1 MNEVG
6 RGVTPIS
13 GPSGIESSG
22 LQAWRVLYRP
32 IDRAVHRM
40 SGQVYRLTEP
50 EPTVAFVESIE
61 PAQALEQP
69 RAASEDGPLA
79 LIWLPSSLASGLF
92 EQEVETWLG
101 KPGEL
106 EIVRASIR
114 TVRVVWTLDR
124 CVIFSPS
131 EQFTDA
137 KDAVLRFTLAKR
149 QTVSLERR
157 MLDVWSD
164 LRRDLPLSHP
174 VPFWRHMLRRRINYR
189 TERIA
194 GMNAEH
200 LRLKAALEQF
210 DIKLSSASKRL
221 YAELVLQATI
231 HDRLEAM
238 EGPIEFAMAHYE
250 LANTRIIET
259 RNAWRDHWLE
269 AGIMILLAVQVI
281 LQVAGR

>member
-1 MNEVG
+1 
-6 RGVTPIS
+6 
-13 GPSGIESSG
+13 
-22 LQAWRVLYRP
+22 
-32 IDRAVHRM
+32 
-40 SGQVYRLTEP
+40 
-50 EPTVAFVESIE
+50 
-61 PAQALEQP
+61 
-69 RAASEDGPLA
+69 
-79 LIWLPSSLASGLF
+79 
-92 EQEVETWLG
+92 
-101 KPGEL
+101 
-106 EIVRASIR
+106 
-114 TVRVVWTLDR
+114 VRVVWTLDR

-157 MLDVWSD
+157 LLDVWSD